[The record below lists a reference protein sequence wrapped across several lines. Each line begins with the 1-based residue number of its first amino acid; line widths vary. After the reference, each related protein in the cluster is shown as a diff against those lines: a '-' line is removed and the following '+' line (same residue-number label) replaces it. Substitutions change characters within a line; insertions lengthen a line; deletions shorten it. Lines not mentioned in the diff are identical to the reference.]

1 MTWEVLRDDTTLN
14 KIINIELHL
23 ESAHNDELS
32 LSTIELLKEISGIA
46 FELRV
51 AVIDTHATF
60 DLKQLTHHIDHD
72 VVKVHHDYD
81 LVLSVVSI
89 KSRVEHS
96 TRLAQTVKRR
106 SHDTQTF
113 LLDNEAVVRICIKG
127 KLFFLRQH
135 ASLGEE
141 DFWVVNV
148 KVF

>member
-72 VVKVHHDYD
+72 VVT
-81 LVLSVVSI
+81 S
-89 KSRVEHS
+89 E
-96 TRLAQTVKRR
+96 ATVNSYNRR
-106 SHDTQTF
+106 TTT
-113 LLDNEAVVRICIKG
+113 VCK
-127 KLFFLRQH
+127 K
-135 ASLGEE
+135 
-141 DFWVVNV
+141 
-148 KVF
+148 KYC